1 MIKFKKAW
9 GTGFGSFIEETEF
22 KFNRPGLNIIIAKNG
37 SGKTTIFNLLNWICY
52 GTTLKEI
59 KTIATKPHLRPKN
72 WKGTLGRLKFEKNGV
87 KYEIIRCK
95 DWKGKLLDGAKGGD
109 RLLIFKGGKDIS
121 PRDKKDRQLVLNEI
135 IGYTS
140 ELFRS
145 TILFGQKLKRLTAQS
160 GPEKKK
166 VFDEAF
172 ESSFI
177 KDSRKRAEK
186 LEELTNAEFN
196 DIDHELGTLKIKK
209 EAKKESYNEL
219 KTQYLKQEKEQ
230 KVQIDRIKAKI
241 KVSKVAIKEYNAAE
255 YMTKDRRLIKAK
267 AELASL
273 SNIEKDIEDLE
284 KREFRETNLLDDLE
298 HQLGVQNN
306 LREGFKLKRSSILTA
321 CPRCGQK
328 LSPEKI
334 QKEKDTLSK
343 SFAEAGTEIHKL
355 VVKIEDQKVIVQ
367 ALLDQIRSKNKDKD
381 NINSIKDKIRNL
393 EREVK
398 SLKYKDDSFKGA
410 KSEIKELE
418 AQLEFWQNK
427 EIDINLKPY
436 EIQIGKFNKQIKKI
450 KPRWKVLRKELKNLK
465 WAIKDVLGNTGLKAY
480 IFDTMLKELNEL
492 LRYYEQFIGYRVE
505 FNIDFD
511 SANKDIYTLCYQGE
525 NDYFYEELSG
535 AEGQLVDIVTCF
547 ALNDLV
553 TRDRPVNIMVFD
565 EVMDNL
571 DEENID
577 IVNDLINAKAL
588 NTNIFLIS
596 HNIDLQSSSNKI
608 IRLHKNKQGQ
618 TVMKLL

>member
-22 KFNRPGLNIIIAKNG
+22 KFDRPGLNVIIAKNG
-37 SGKTTIFNLLNWICY
+37 SGKTTIFNLLNWILY
-52 GTTLKEI
+52 GTTLKDI
-59 KTIATKPHLRPKN
+59 KIVATKPHLRPKN
-72 WKGTLGRLKFEKNGV
+72 FKGTLGRVKFKKDGV

-95 DWKGKLLDGAKGGD
+95 DYKGKLLDGGKGAD
-109 RLLIFKGGKDIS
+109 RLLIFKSGIDIS
-121 PRDKKDRQLVLNEI
+121 PRDKKDRQVLINEI
-135 IGYTS
+135 TGYTS

-177 KDSRKRAEK
+177 KHSRKKAEDLMESTK
-186 LEELTNAEFN
+186 AEFEEL
-196 DIDHELGTLKIKK
+196 DHDLETLQIKRDGKK
-209 EAKKESYNEL
+209 ETYENL
-219 KTQYLKQEKEQ
+219 KSQYLKQKKERASELTVLVQ
-230 KVQIDRIKAKI
+230 KVNGRKKYVKEYSAAQLMTIGRRLEKAKI
-241 KVSKVAIKEYNAAE
+241 
-255 YMTKDRRLIKAK
+255 
-267 AELASL
+267 ELASL
-273 SNIEKDIEDLE
+273 SNIEQEIIELE

-298 HQLGVQNN
+298 HRIGVQNN
-306 LREGFKLKRSSILTA
+306 IREGYKLKSSSILTA

-328 LSPEKI
+328 LSSDKI
-334 QKEKDTLSK
+334 KKEKENLRK
-343 SFAEAGTEIHKL
+343 SYSEAGTELHKL
-355 VVKIEDQKVIVQ
+355 TVQRGEQEVIVK
-367 ALLDQIRSKNKDKD
+367 ALLEQISSKNKDKD
-381 NINSIKDKIRNL
+381 NINSIKDNIRKL
-393 EREVK
+393 EREYK
-398 SLKYKDDSFKGA
+398 TLKTDNDSYKQT
-410 KSEIKELE
+410 KEQIIDLE
-418 AQLEFWQNK
+418 AQIETTNK
-427 EIDINLKPY
+427 K
-436 EIQIGKFNKQIKKI
+436 KFDKGFKKYFEEARVISNKIKKI
-450 KPRWKVLRKELKNLK
+450 KPRWKVLTKEIKNLK
-465 WAIKDVLGNTGLKAY
+465 WAINDVLGNKGLKAY

-492 LRYYEQFIGYRVE
+492 LKYYEQFIGYRVE

-588 NTNIFLIS
+588 ATNIFLIS
-596 HNIDLQSSSNKI
+596 HNLDLQSSSNKV

-618 TVMKLL
+618 TIMKLL